1 MLTAGRF
8 SLFFGT
14 FDAIVLMSAIY
25 ILFPKENPSLLQNAM
40 QHFQWSVERFET
52 MSERNSLAKAAVSV
66 LRAIYIRLK
75 KSLGMGFV
83 CKSPVPAIET
93 PASLVDPISNIDPS
107 LTDGS
112 LTGSTGPSP
121 TVPSANGY
129 TPGASSLDTSSNG
142 DPYGAVSAVSTTA
155 AEPTGGQGIDFGLPP
170 DFDWA
175 SIQPIFPTGD
185 LVYNDLSGIGNSV
198 SASASAWTPNT
209 PSVVDQ
215 SPWQFDGDFTNNSLW
230 NVLNQYTPF

>member
-1 MLTAGRF
+1 MLTDGRF

-25 ILFPKENPSLLQNAM
+25 ILFPKEHPSLLQNAM

-52 MSERNSLAKAAVSV
+52 MSEHNSLAKAAVSV
-66 LRAIYIRLK
+66 LQAIYVRLK

-93 PASLVDPISNIDPS
+93 PASLADSTSNIDPS
-107 LTDGS
+107 LTGGNPVVS
-112 LTGSTGPSP
+112 AGPSP
-121 TVPSANGY
+121 TGPPINGY
-129 TPGASSLDTSSNG
+129 TSGPDSLGASSNN
-142 DPYGAVSAVSTTA
+142 DPYNAAAVPSTATTQ
-155 AEPTGGQGIDFGLPP
+155 PPGQGIDFSLPP

-185 LVYNDLSGIGNSV
+185 LVYNDLSGVGNSGSV
-198 SASASAWTPNT
+198 STWTPST

-230 NVLNQYTPF
+230 NILNQYTPF